1 MVKLGQRH
9 IEYRA
14 NVMPTPTSE
23 TNETTFHVRYAE
35 TDTMG
40 IVHHSVYLVYFEEG
54 RSQLFRQLGSDY
66 AAVEASG
73 LGLPVV
79 EAGARY
85 LMGVRYGQRV
95 TIRTRVDELRSRSLT
110 FAYEVVNPDTGDK
123 LATGFS
129 RHIWTDADGSPTRMP
144 EEWQRFLEKSNGD

>member
-1 MVKLGQRH
+1 
-9 IEYRA
+9 
-14 NVMPTPTSE
+14 MPTPTDAV
-23 TNETTFHVRYAE
+23 NETTFHVRYAE

-54 RSQLFRQLGSDY
+54 RSQLFRQMGSDY

-73 LGLPVV
+73 YGLPVV

-85 LMGVRYGQRV
+85 LAGARYGERV
-95 TIRTRVDELRSRSLT
+95 TIRTRVDELRSRSLS
-110 FAYEVVNPDTGDK
+110 FAYEVTNPDTGDK

-129 RHIWTDADGSPTRMP
+129 RHIWTDANGSPTRMP
-144 EEWQRFLEKSNGD
+144 EEWARFLEKPADD